1 MIRWAHATGNG
12 LMTELKW
19 KKWIG
24 RILGMLLAL
33 GALAALYFTLIVA
46 QPQSAGK
53 TAAREQPQL
62 TASPGMTV
70 DREGDLRTLAQ
81 TYPGPF
87 MSFMSGSGLSFVS
100 GACGDAA
107 WNGKTGRILTLLWQT
122 GDGQTI
128 RLQSIYPA
136 EALDLMGKGDYTF
149 SGTAGPTLFGRSSVR
164 MENGNSVRV
173 HVQAEGEGIFVMT
186 VPRSLSGSLSALSR
200 SIQLFTAE

>member
-1 MIRWAHATGNG
+1 MRMKAN
-12 LMTELKW
+12 W

-24 RILGMLLAL
+24 RMLGMLLAV
-33 GALAALYFTLIVA
+33 GALAALYFTLIIA
-46 QPQSAGK
+46 QPQSAGEN
-53 TAAREQPQL
+53 AAREQPRL

-70 DREGDLRTLAQ
+70 DREEDLRALAQ

-100 GACGDAA
+100 GECGDAA
-107 WNGKTGRILTLLWQT
+107 WDGKTGRILTLLWQT

-136 EALDLMGKGDYTF
+136 EALDLMGKGDYIF

-164 MENGNSVRV
+164 MENGSSVRV
-173 HVQAEGEGIFVMT
+173 YVQAEGEGIFVMT
-186 VPRSLSGSLSALSR
+186 VPRSLGGSLSALSR
-200 SIQLFTAE
+200 SVQLFTAE